1 MRRLAVTTLASLS
14 LLATAGSA
22 AGGGGGGG
30 VPPFPKVPGNWTH
43 VDINVTIKRTPHT
56 ISLDRGRI
64 TQVSPSQLTLRER
77 DRSIVVVP
85 LSDQTIVQVGN
96 GKRQLSLADLRKGQN
111 VMTMRVDGGPA
122 VRVRILGA

>member
-1 MRRLAVTTLASLS
+1 MRRLAATTLASLS

-22 AGGGGGGG
+22 AGGGGGG
-30 VPPFPKVPGNWTH
+30 VPPFPRVAGNWTH

-64 TQVSPSQLTLRER
+64 TQVSASQLTLRER

-85 LSDQTIVQVGN
+85 LSDQTIFQIGN
-96 GKRQLSLADLRKGQN
+96 GNRLGSLADLRKGRN
-111 VMTMRVDGGPA
+111 VMTMRIDGGPA